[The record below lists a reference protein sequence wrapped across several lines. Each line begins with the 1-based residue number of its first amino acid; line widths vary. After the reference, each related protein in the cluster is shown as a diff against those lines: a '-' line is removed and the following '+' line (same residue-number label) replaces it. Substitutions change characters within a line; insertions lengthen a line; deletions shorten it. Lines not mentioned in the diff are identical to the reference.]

1 MKLRKKLPCL
11 VIVGRPNVG
20 KSSLFNRIIGKR
32 VAVVEAKPGITRD
45 RLYRTAEWRGKTF
58 EIVDTGGILFT
69 DDDPLSA
76 QIRIQAE
83 VALEEADVVLFMV
96 DAQEGIN
103 PADEEL
109 ADALR
114 KVKKPVIVVVN
125 KADHPKH
132 DTSITDF
139 FRLGFEEVMPVSA
152 VHGRGLA
159 EILDRTV
166 HFFPEPVNDS
176 EEEVDQSVKISIVGR
191 PNVGK
196 SSLLNAFTGEHRAI
210 VSDIPGTTRDAINT
224 EIQYKEHKITLIDT
238 AGLRRPGKVQG
249 SVEYYMALRAKKAME
264 RSDVALVVIDGSEGI
279 LDGDKRI
286 AKLAHDEGRACV
298 FLVNKWDLVEPPD
311 GKPQKRTA
319 EKKKFAEK
327 IHRDLVEMSYAPI
340 CFASALAKSGLDA
353 ALETCLD
360 SAENHQFRISTV
372 ALNRIIRESLFERPY
387 SRRGKSFK
395 VYYATQTDTAPPR
408 FLLFCNNPSLVS
420 ASLERFLEKRI
431 RKEYS
436 LEGTPIKFHFRSSHE
451 KDAERVSAKAGERNE

>member
-45 RLYRTAEWRGKTF
+45 RLYQTAEWGGKTF

-69 DDDPLSA
+69 DDDPLSD

-114 KVKKPVIVVVN
+114 KVKKPIIVVVN

-139 FRLGFEEVMPVSA
+139 FRLGFKDVMPVSA
-152 VHGRGLA
+152 VHGRGLTD
-159 EILDRTV
+159 ILDRTV
-166 HFFPEPVNDS
+166 HFLPES
-176 EEEVDQSVKISIVGR
+176 EKVKEEVDEPVKISIVGR

-196 SSLLNAFTGEHRAI
+196 SSLLNAFTGEQRAI
-210 VSDIPGTTRDAINT
+210 VSAIPGTTRDAINT
-224 EIQYKEHKITLIDT
+224 EIQYKEHRITLVDT

-249 SVEYYMALRAKKAME
+249 SVEYYMALRAKKAIE

-311 GKPQKRTA
+311 GKPKKRTV
-319 EKKKFAEK
+319 EKKRFAEK
-327 IHRDLVEMSYAPI
+327 IHRDLAEMAYVPI
-340 CFASALAKSGLDA
+340 CFGSAIAKSGLEA
-353 ALETCLD
+353 VLETCLE
-360 SAENHQFRISTV
+360 SAENHQFRIPTV
-372 ALNRIIRESLFERPY
+372 TLNRIIRESLFERPY

-395 VYYATQTDTAPPR
+395 VYYATQTGTAPPR
-408 FLLFCNNPSLVS
+408 FLLFCNDPNLVS
-420 ASLERFLEKRI
+420 TALERFLEKRI

-436 LEGTPIKFHFRSSHE
+436 LEGTPINLHFRSSHE
-451 KDAERVSAKAGERNE
+451 KEAVRVSAKVNENND